1 MPVLSLLNSLTDLNS
16 RVIEQKKDRD
26 YNCRVHTHT
35 LSVCKTF
42 WSQETNMLSRADRQH
57 VPKVKVACSYASYAR
72 QIYRF
77 QGFLRSRSAVW
88 SLGKSKTRAEI
99 LVETSEFSRRHST
112 RRVSR
117 KLSVYV
123 MKTSAWRS
131 VAISSHFVVQTAVC
145 LHVMEPK

>member
-77 QGFLRSRSAVW
+77 QGFLRSRS
-88 SLGKSKTRAEI
+88 TRAEI

-123 MKTSAWRS
+123 MKTSA
-131 VAISSHFVVQTAVC
+131 
-145 LHVMEPK
+145 